1 MYLSLKK
8 QSVDAIDIPSLMH
21 YLICVDKHLVISSK
35 HIDILTLLRKLTTYR
50 LDNLT

>member
-21 YLICVDKHLVISSK
+21 YLICVDKVFKTFSYK
-35 HIDILTLLRKLTTYR
+35 
-50 LDNLT
+50 